1 MMYCV
6 ASSCLEMEN
15 QTRIHLLK
23 RIKKQNCQMQ
33 DLKPVVWVLVGFG
46 SSLTNIVHELSECN
60 DFEFIN

>member
-1 MMYCV
+1 
-6 ASSCLEMEN
+6 MEN